1 MIAARRG
8 LQRQIILVFAGF
20 TLAVTLLFALYAVA
34 FVYTVEDHFLMSQ
47 LNEESAYLHR
57 ERARTGAWPAPRNA
71 SMRVYDDSEALPN
84 AVRAGLKA
92 DPRRRKFFE
101 RGGRSFRL
109 LPVSDGRAQGW
120 LLYEVSERSVVRPI
134 RGHIFFFLGWSAFV
148 ALVVSLTLGAWLA
161 QRIGA
166 PLSRLAHAVEDMQP
180 NDLPDRLATG
190 ASNDEVAVLARGL
203 EQLIRRIR
211 AFIAREQDFT
221 RDASHELRTPLAVIR
236 MAGERLAAEPGLSD
250 DGRAHLDNVLQS
262 ASQLEQTV
270 VTLLALA
277 REQTIDSGA
286 ERTRLLPIVER
297 VIVEQSPLIGDR
309 PITVEVDV
317 PEAFAFQKPAG
328 VLHIL
333 LSNLI
338 GNAFAHTARGEVWID
353 VEDDRLRIANR
364 GAAIDPRVRAEMGK
378 PFRKREGS
386 AGFGLGLAIVKRLCD
401 RYAIELRI
409 DHDESG
415 TVANVRCEVADSK
428 DR

>member
-1 MIAARRG
+1 VIATRRG
-8 LQRQIILVFAGF
+8 LQRQIMLVFAGF

-34 FVYTVEDHFLMSQ
+34 FVYTVEDRFLMSQ
-47 LNEESAYLHR
+47 MDEEAAYLVQ
-57 ERARTGAWPAPRNA
+57 ERLRTGAWPSPRAP
-71 SMRVYDDSEALPN
+71 SMRVYTDSKGMPT
-84 AVRAGLKA
+84 AVRAGLEA
-92 DPRRRKFFE
+92 DPRRRKFSE
-101 RGGRSFRL
+101 RSGRSFRL
-109 LPVSDGRAQGW
+109 LPIADGRSQAW

-134 RGHIFFFLGWSAFV
+134 RGQIFFFLGWSAFV
-148 ALVVSLTLGAWLA
+148 ALVVSLVLGGWLA

-166 PLSRLAHAVEDMQP
+166 PLSRLAHAVEAMQP
-180 NDLPDRLATG
+180 NDLPDRLAAG
-190 ASNDEVAVLARGL
+190 ASNDEVGVLARGL

-236 MAGERLAAEPGLSD
+236 MAGERLAVESGLSD
-250 DGRAHLDNVLQS
+250 EGRAHLENVLQS

-309 PITVEVDV
+309 PISVEVDV
-317 PEAFAFQKPAG
+317 PDAFAFAKPAS

-353 VEDDRLRIANR
+353 VDGDLLRIANH
-364 GAAIDPRVRAEMGK
+364 GVAIDPRVRAEMGK

-386 AGFGLGLAIVKRLCD
+386 AGFGLGLAIVQRLCD
-401 RYAIELRI
+401 RYAIEMRI
-409 DHDESG
+409 DHDETG
-415 TVANVRCEVADSK
+415 TVASIRCETPEAK
-428 DR
+428 GA